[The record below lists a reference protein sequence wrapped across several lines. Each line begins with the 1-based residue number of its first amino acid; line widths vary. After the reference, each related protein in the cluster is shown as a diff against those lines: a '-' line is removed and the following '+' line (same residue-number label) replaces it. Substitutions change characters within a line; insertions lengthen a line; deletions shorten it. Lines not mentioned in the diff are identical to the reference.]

1 MSSASC
7 VCVCHSAHLNSL
19 RNKSCDKIQMP
30 NITRHSKQI
39 FLLCKMRSSTLWLFI
54 YFYAFVFI
62 CNSICIDLFTLLSL
76 LSHFLLQT
84 IEINIQA
91 ICYKQCYIHSFFK
104 GVFWVKYKF
113 ISYVCNMLLSQT
125 IILTHP
131 FVVVVNQTKIHW
143 QKFTMNKLLCR

>member
-1 MSSASC
+1 MCWNEAFWLSLHVTVRIALHQIFTSLVNSHLHGVDCLLIKPIILLLHVLCILC

-30 NITRHSKQI
+30 NITRQSKQF

-62 CNSICIDLFTLLSL
+62 CNSICIDLLTFLSL

-91 ICYKQCYIHSFFK
+91 ICYKQCYIH
-104 GVFWVKYKF
+104 
-113 ISYVCNMLLSQT
+113 
-125 IILTHP
+125 
-131 FVVVVNQTKIHW
+131 
-143 QKFTMNKLLCR
+143 